1 MTKRIVAADARLT
14 TRISAQKAAEVQAQ
28 TEAARKIVSKIWNE
42 QRKNIICS
50 AVDGHLLVVLSN
62 SLAMG
67 WQLDSAGF
75 SITEKGAN
83 FSDNE
88 VPTVKRGEE
97 LLASALE
104 LSTKSFLLKSKVL
117 YKNEAI
123 YEKYIRGAFERFLD
137 RARIIKDTKNDFSL
151 LNFLNSENYSSLGY
165 DGGFNEFSASLVY
178 TNRIMHMI
186 VTGEVEFSA
195 DQEKWREKIISL
207 MPSTKVH
214 RSRIMNDLL
223 GAKNHRGYFIVAWK
237 SPCRSKENSESVL
250 TADRMAWLASKRGQD
265 LMNFVFGRIEDA
277 AVSGGKSVDFYY
289 RTSGIKWFLEDYC
302 EIEEITLYQL
312 KEILDAKGYKVK
324 KIRGERAGLFVG
336 W

>member
-14 TRISAQKAAEVQAQ
+14 TRISAQKAAEVQAEA
-28 TEAARKIVSKIWNE
+28 EAARKIVSKIWNE

-50 AVDGHLLVVLSN
+50 AADGHLSAVLSS

-67 WQLDSAGF
+67 WHLDSAGF
-75 SITEKGAN
+75 SVAEKGAN
-83 FSDNE
+83 FSENE

-104 LSTKSFLLKSKVL
+104 FSISSFLLKSKAI
-117 YKNEAI
+117 YKNEVI
-123 YEKYIRGAFERFLD
+123 YERYIRSAFDRFLD

-165 DGGFNEFSASLVY
+165 DGGFNEFSASLAY

-186 VTGEVEFSA
+186 VTGDVEFSL

-207 MPSTKVH
+207 MPSIKVN
-214 RSRIMNDLL
+214 RPRIMKDLL
-223 GAKNHRGYFIVAWK
+223 EAKNHQGYFVVSWK

-265 LMNFVFGRIEDA
+265 LMNFVFGCIEDA

-289 RTSGIKWFLEDYC
+289 RTSGVKWFLEDYC
-302 EIEEITLYQL
+302 EIEEITIDQL
-312 KEILDAKGYKVK
+312 KESLDAKGYKVK
-324 KIRGERAGLFVG
+324 KTRGERVGLFVG